1 MLVKSN
7 CRAPFLGLPEGNC
20 DFLKGIT
27 LFRYSPI
34 GSKNNKFI
42 ANFCSSSIAYWLTAG
57 VRNLTAAGNIDL
69 TFPTAISRLIFFS

>member
-27 LFRYSPI
+27 LFRYSPLFYNY
-34 GSKNNKFI
+34 KAHLNN
-42 ANFCSSSIAYWLTAG
+42 L
-57 VRNLTAAGNIDL
+57 
-69 TFPTAISRLIFFS
+69 SRR

>member
-27 LFRYSPI
+27 LFRYSPLFMPKPI
-34 GSKNNKFI
+34 YYTLLLE
-42 ANFCSSSIAYWLTAG
+42 CY
-57 VRNLTAAGNIDL
+57 
-69 TFPTAISRLIFFS
+69 

>member
-27 LFRYSPI
+27 LFRYSP
-34 GSKNNKFI
+34 
-42 ANFCSSSIAYWLTAG
+42 L
-57 VRNLTAAGNIDL
+57 L
-69 TFPTAISRLIFFS
+69 TFILYVPYMPFP

>member
-27 LFRYSPI
+27 LFRYSP
-34 GSKNNKFI
+34 FI
-42 ANFCSSSIAYWLTAG
+42 RLSTSICYFTQ
-57 VRNLTAAGNIDL
+57 VC
-69 TFPTAISRLIFFS
+69 RLHRGDESGERPFQEL

>member
-27 LFRYSPI
+27 LFRYSPFLH
-34 GSKNNKFI
+34 FI
-42 ANFCSSSIAYWLTAG
+42 SY
-57 VRNLTAAGNIDL
+57 NL
-69 TFPTAISRLIFFS
+69 

>member
-34 GSKNNKFI
+34 RELQI
-42 ANFCSSSIAYWLTAG
+42 T
-57 VRNLTAAGNIDL
+57 
-69 TFPTAISRLIFFS
+69 

>member
-27 LFRYSPI
+27 LFRYSPFLSYMAFSLVKTQI
-34 GSKNNKFI
+34 SSLLGYFDFEFLVRSDNKG
-42 ANFCSSSIAYWLTAG
+42 L
-57 VRNLTAAGNIDL
+57 R
-69 TFPTAISRLIFFS
+69 R

>member
-27 LFRYSPI
+27 LFRYSPFLRALFI
-34 GSKNNKFI
+34 VQNTFFPGST
-42 ANFCSSSIAYWLTAG
+42 LH
-57 VRNLTAAGNIDL
+57 
-69 TFPTAISRLIFFS
+69 

>member
-27 LFRYSPI
+27 LFRYSPF
-34 GSKNNKFI
+34 SL
-42 ANFCSSSIAYWLTAG
+42 LTAEAASA
-57 VRNLTAAGNIDL
+57 VARWAQHLTTYESINRFL
-69 TFPTAISRLIFFS
+69 L

>member
-27 LFRYSPI
+27 LFRYSPFT
-34 GSKNNKFI
+34 FI
-42 ANFCSSSIAYWLTAG
+42 CDNYKSLVVDAAG
-57 VRNLTAAGNIDL
+57 VGSILC
-69 TFPTAISRLIFFS
+69 ISS

>member
-27 LFRYSPI
+27 LFRYSP
-34 GSKNNKFI
+34 F
-42 ANFCSSSIAYWLTAG
+42 ALFDY
-57 VRNLTAAGNIDL
+57 
-69 TFPTAISRLIFFS
+69 FAIESR

>member
-27 LFRYSPI
+27 LFRYSPL
-34 GSKNNKFI
+34 FI
-42 ANFCSSSIAYWLTAG
+42 IFANGKVLWKQ
-57 VRNLTAAGNIDL
+57 
-69 TFPTAISRLIFFS
+69 